1 MFPTMSIFWLKA
13 IHIYVILYALTML
26 WQVLK
31 PPTYRYRV
39 AFKSRRRDGASADQS
54 PPASSKPDCICVL
67 IHGTWAIK
75 AKWAAPD
82 SDFAKRL
89 ATRMP
94 ASRDIL
100 FDRFR
105 WAGGNSL
112 VDRGLA
118 AEQLQEHV
126 SDLAKTYPRVPVFL
140 VAHSHGGNVAL
151 NALRSSQRLQDVVK
165 GICCMA
171 TPLIYRA
178 PPLRHTNGPAAAV
191 RFVSPLLLP
200 LLAIAVCCDWWL
212 WRATVHWPDAWL
224 TPAAHGYLALGA
236 AMIPFAACLLWLQRS
251 VKKSIDATTL
261 PHSGLA
267 PDLAARICYIRA
279 AGDEALASLSAA
291 FIINYLVIRSW
302 RWLIGLVRRLK
313 ADTLDESL
321 ILMMLLCGLFGL
333 LALLAVNPPVDLG
346 AKYPTATL
354 VGRWVVGTF
363 SAFAFVGFLLEVIKH
378 VFNGALEF
386 TYECMMVP
394 ADALTAFLLTPFAP
408 ELALSPAGVG
418 LMAESAVPATGNTA
432 DRLNAYHLAFD
443 QPSGL
448 NHSVYQHPATA
459 GIIARWME
467 DALAKPA
474 KR

>member
-1 MFPTMSIFWLKA
+1 MSVFWHTA
-13 IHIYVILYALTML
+13 IHTYVILYALTML
-26 WQVLK
+26 WQILK

-54 PPASSKPDCICVL
+54 PPAGSNPDCICVL

-178 PPLRHTNGPAAAV
+178 PPLRKTNGPAAAV
-191 RFVSPLLLP
+191 RFLSPLLLP
-200 LLAIAVCCDWWL
+200 LLTIALCCDFWL
-212 WRATVHWPDAWL
+212 AWATERWSDAWIAS
-224 TPAAHGYLALGA
+224 TAHRYLALGA
-236 AMIPFAACLLWLQRS
+236 VMLPFAACLLWLRHS
-251 VKKSIDATTL
+251 VKKSIEATTL
-261 PHSGLA
+261 PHAGLA

-302 RWLIGLVRRLK
+302 RWLIGLMRRLK
-313 ADTLDESL
+313 ADTGDDRLTTMSL
-321 ILMMLLCGLFGL
+321 MCLFYGL
-333 LALLAVNPPVDLG
+333 LALLAVYLPADLG
-346 AKYPTATL
+346 ANYPTARL
-354 VGRWVVGTF
+354 VGRWVVGSF
-363 SAFAFVGFLLEVIKH
+363 SAVLSVLFFVEVIKH

-386 TYECMMVP
+386 AYECMMVP

-408 ELALSPAGVG
+408 ELALAPAGVG

-443 QPSGL
+443 QPAGL
-448 NHSVYQHPATA
+448 NHSVYDHPATP
-459 GIIARWME
+459 GIVARWM
-467 DALAKPA
+467 DNALRHPA
-474 KR
+474 T